1 MATLDTIEGTSLS
14 LSNSLFAF
22 LSVWF
27 HTVVTIF
34 ILSFVPFYLFY
45 LSFFISLLLFPFI
58 SSSFLAFL
66 LISFVLTLSLSFV
79 YSLSHSMCVVLTQLI
94 LLIHH
99 EKTDKNMLIWL
110 KKKGK
115 ENVIFM
121 CITLDMIVKLF
132 PNIDRYTFVI
142 AFLVSV

>member
-14 LSNSLFAF
+14 LS
-22 LSVWF
+22 
-27 HTVVTIF
+27 
-34 ILSFVPFYLFY
+34 LSFRFLICLVSHSCHHLPSFFRSLLSL
-45 LSFFISLLLFPFI
+45 LSFFLFIFALLSLYLF
-58 SSSFLAFL
+58 FLFSL
-66 LISFVLTLSLSFV
+66 FSFVLTLSLSFV
-79 YSLSHSMCVVLTQLI
+79 YSLSHFMCVVLTQLI

-99 EKTDKNMLIWL
+99 GKTDKNMLIWL
-110 KKKGK
+110 KKGK
-115 ENVIFM
+115 ENIIFM